1 MLTCRDE
8 GEGQH
13 FPELGQEHGE
23 VKLPLPSHPV
33 LLIAVT
39 LVLVCVL
46 SPVPANAESVSQ
58 SHC

>member
-1 MLTCRDE
+1 MLTCRGE

-23 VKLPLPSHPV
+23 VKLPLSSHPV

-39 LVLVCVL
+39 LFLTCVL
-46 SPVPANAESVSQ
+46 GPVCCQ
-58 SHC
+58 C